1 MSTVVII
8 CTETMT
14 LDTPWKVK
22 KAFLGFLIV
31 LHVPFQGAQAI
42 TSNQHK
48 PTIKALI
55 VYFQSESPCK
65 NIQKGPM

>member
-8 CTETMT
+8 WTETMT

-22 KAFLGFLIV
+22 RAFLGFLIV
-31 LHVPFQGAQAI
+31 LHVPLRGAQAI

-55 VYFQSESPCK
+55 VSFRSQESL
-65 NIQKGPM
+65 QEH

>member
-8 CTETMT
+8 WTETMT

-22 KAFLGFLIV
+22 KACLGFLIE
-31 LHVPFQGAQAI
+31 LHVRLRGAQAI
-42 TSNQHK
+42 TSDQHK

-55 VYFQSESPCK
+55 FYFRSQESL
-65 NIQKGPM
+65 QEH